1 MSKFHSTRDK
11 ICDSRA
17 VKILD
22 NDGLSVMIF
31 LVVTVVLV
39 FMQRGGVL

>member
-1 MSKFHSTRDK
+1 MSKFQSTRDK

-22 NDGLSVMIF
+22 SDGLSVALF
-31 LVVTVVLV
+31 LIVTVVLV
-39 FMQRGGVL
+39 FMQRGGIL